1 MLFDTTCSICKKSV
15 NSKYVIFDGDRAICH
30 DCIKKISDLGN
41 KYGVTGLHQTFG
53 HSSASMMEEFGS
65 AGCDDNKRPHELAA
79 NWTPREVKKVLD
91 KYVIGQEHAKRVLA
105 VAAYEHFKRMQLN
118 DPAIQKSNVL
128 LVGPSGSGK
137 TYLMQTLA
145 KAIDVPLA
153 ICPATTLT
161 EAGYKGDDVQTI
173 VAALYRSSGKD
184 LAKCE
189 RGIIFIDEIDKL
201 GRGERGR
208 DGFGQQ
214 GVGVQQ
220 ALLPIIEGTKVTIK
234 PEGELGKTVDVD
246 TKNILFVCGG
256 AFPDL
261 EKIVKRRLGGGEVS
275 VGFCAEIFDRD
286 DVPTENILTYA
297 KNDDLIEFGFI
308 PEFLG
313 RLPVLTFLNEL
324 TVEDLK
330 AVAFKPAN
338 SILTQFKALFRY
350 DNIELSFDDDA
361 LTLIAEKAKEEG
373 TGARGLRKIIEDILL
388 NVRYDAPGSG
398 LKNVR
403 ITKKFIEG
411 NRELSSLSED
421 RHSSLECPGTLVG
434 ESY

>member
-1 MLFDTTCSICKKSV
+1 MLFDATCSICNKTV
-15 NSKYVIFDGDRAICH
+15 NTKYIVFDGKNAICH
-30 DCIKKISDLGN
+30 DCIKRLSGLGA
-41 KYGVTGLHQTFG
+41 KYGITGLHQE
-53 HSSASMMEEFGS
+53 SSQDEHIFSMDVEETSFSRKGSERAS
-65 AGCDDNKRPHELAA
+65 
-79 NWTPREVKKVLD
+79 NWTPKEIKAVLD
-91 KYVIGQEHAKRVLA
+91 KYVIGQEHAKRVLS
-105 VAAYEHFKRMQLN
+105 VAAYEHFKRQQLN
-118 DPAIQKSNVL
+118 DPALQKSNVL

-161 EAGYKGDDVQTI
+161 EAGYKGDDVQVI
-173 VAALYRSSGKD
+173 VAALYRASGRD
-184 LAKCE
+184 IQRCE

-201 GRGERGR
+201 GRGERGN

-234 PEGELGKTVDVD
+234 PEGELGKPVDID

-261 EKIVKRRLGGGEVS
+261 EKIVKRRLGGGEIS
-275 VGFCAEIFDRD
+275 VGFCAELLDKD
-286 DVPTENILTYA
+286 NVPKEDVLTYA

-308 PEFLG
+308 PEFIG
-313 RLPVLTFLNEL
+313 RLPVLTFLKEL
-324 TVEDLK
+324 TIEDLK
-330 AVAFKPAN
+330 EVAFKPAN

-350 DNIELSFDDDA
+350 DGIDLSFDDDA
-361 LTLIAEKAKEEG
+361 LTLIAEKAKAEG

-388 NVRYDAPGSG
+388 DIRFDSPGSG
-398 LKNVR
+398 VKEVR
-403 ITKKFIEG
+403 ITREFIEG
-411 NRELSSLSED
+411 DRQISSL
-421 RHSSLECPGTLVG
+421 RHGSAPQLSYPGMNTF
-434 ESY
+434 S

>member
-1 MLFDTTCSICKKSV
+1 MLFDTTCSICNKNV
-15 NSKYVIFDGDRAICH
+15 NSKNVIFDGKNAICH
-30 DCIKKISDLGN
+30 DCLKRISDLGV
-41 KYGVTGLHQTFG
+41 KYGITGLYQGNERSSMMDDFG
-53 HSSASMMEEFGS
+53 SPSHHNSRHSS
-65 AGCDDNKRPHELAA
+65 ELAT

-91 KYVIGQEHAKRVLA
+91 KYVIGQEHAKRVLS
-105 VAAYEHFKRMQLN
+105 VAAYEHFKRQQLN
-118 DPAIQKSNVL
+118 DPSIQKSNVL

-145 KAIDVPLA
+145 RAIDVPLA

-161 EAGYKGDDVQTI
+161 EAGYKGDDVQTV
-173 VAALYRSSGKD
+173 VAALYRASGRD
-184 LAKCE
+184 LQKCE

-220 ALLPIIEGTKVTIK
+220 ALLPIIEGTKVSIK
-234 PEGELGKTVDVD
+234 PEGELGKPVDVD

-275 VGFCAEIFDRD
+275 VGFCAELFDED
-286 DVPTENILTYA
+286 SVPTENVLAYA

-308 PEFLG
+308 PEFIG
-313 RLPVLTFLNEL
+313 RLPVLTFLDEL

-330 AVAFKPAN
+330 EVAFKPAN

-350 DNIELSFDDDA
+350 DGIDLSFDDDA
-361 LTLIAEKAKEEG
+361 LTLIAEKAKAEG

-388 NVRYDAPGSG
+388 NIRFDAPGSG
-398 LKNVR
+398 LKSVR
-403 ITKKFIEG
+403 ITKDFIEG
-411 NRELSSLSED
+411 DRSISSLKGD
-421 RHSSLECPGTLVG
+421 QHSLTNPYSQSFV
-434 ESY
+434 S